1 MTGTRKKPAKP
12 EVQAEADP
20 ANRGGAVKPGSRTS
34 SVGPKPSAT
43 PKKTDKSSKAANVAK
58 AARVTKAT
66 KDRKAA
72 TVTKAVEVAKPAG
85 GSRKA
90 AVGHVVPKKPPAPQ
104 LAELRERVDGI
115 DRSIQELI
123 AERARF
129 ASQIGKAKGPLAAAI
144 DYYRPE
150 REAQV
155 LRRVVDRNDGP
166 LEGAVLVRVFREIM
180 SACLAQQEPL
190 KIGYLG
196 PEGTHSQQAVYKHFG
211 HSILGLPLGSI
222 EEVFGEVESGDADF
236 GVVPV
241 ENSTQG
247 TIQSTL
253 DTFLGT
259 DVKIC
264 GEVELRVHQ
273 HLLSRSGRFEDI
285 ERVYSHPQS
294 FAQCKAWL
302 RQHLPN
308 AEKIPLSSNAEAA
321 RRARNADDAAAIA
334 GLNAASVY
342 GLKSV
347 AGPIEDRPD
356 NTTRFLVL
364 GRELFPASGND
375 RTSLLIF
382 IKDQPGALFQ
392 VLAPFARHGLSMNR
406 IESRPGHGGLW
417 QYAFFV
423 DVGGHIEQ
431 DAMRLALAEV
441 DEFAEQVRVL
451 GSYPVAIT

>member
-1 MTGTRKKPAKP
+1 MSDSKKKPAKP
-12 EVQAEADP
+12 
-20 ANRGGAVKPGSRTS
+20 
-34 SVGPKPSAT
+34 
-43 PKKTDKSSKAANVAK
+43 AA
-58 AARVTKAT
+58 
-66 KDRKAA
+66 RKAA
-72 TVTKAVEVAKPAG
+72 SKPGKAPVKAAAKPAAQTPI
-85 GSRKA
+85 A
-90 AVGHVVPKKPPAPQ
+90 APDL
-104 LAELRERVDGI
+104 LALRERIDGI
-115 DRSIQELI
+115 DRHIQQLI
-123 AERARF
+123 AERAQF
-129 ASQIGKAKGPLAAAI
+129 ANQVGKAKGKLAAAV

-166 LEGAVLVRVFREIM
+166 LNDEVLVRLFREIM

-211 HSILGLPLGSI
+211 HSIHGLPLGSI
-222 EEVFGEVESGDADF
+222 EEVFQEVEAGHADF

-253 DTFLGT
+253 DMFLT
-259 DVKIC
+259 SKLRIC

-273 HLLSRSGRFEDI
+273 HLLSRSGRIEDI

-302 RQHLPN
+302 RQYLPK
-308 AEKIPLSSNAEAA
+308 AEKVPVASNAEAA
-321 RRARNADDAAAIA
+321 RRARSSDDAAAIA
-334 GLNAASVY
+334 GISAANVY
-342 GLKSV
+342 GLKSI

-364 GRELFPASGND
+364 GRELFPTSGND

-382 IKDQPGALFQ
+382 IKDQPGALHH
-392 VLAPFARHGLSMNR
+392 VLAPFAKHGLSMNR
-406 IESRPGHGGLW
+406 IESRPGHTGLW
-417 QYAFFV
+417 QYAFFI
-423 DVGGHIEQ
+423 DVGGHVEEE
-431 DAMRLALAEV
+431 AMRRALDELADYAQEV
-441 DEFAEQVRVL
+441 KVL
-451 GSYPVAIT
+451 GSYPVAIA

>member
-1 MTGTRKKPAKP
+1 M
-12 EVQAEADP
+12 
-20 ANRGGAVKPGSRTS
+20 S
-34 SVGPKPSAT
+34 SG
-43 PKKTDKSSKAANVAK
+43 KKTPAK
-58 AARVTKAT
+58 AATKKAPV
-66 KDRKAA
+66 KVKAA
-72 TVTKAVEVAKPAG
+72 
-85 GSRKA
+85 KA
-90 AVGHVVPKKPPAPQ
+90 ASGKSAKAAGTEAQAAPIPPDL
-104 LAELRERVDGI
+104 LALRERIDGI
-115 DRSIQELI
+115 DRHIQQLI
-123 AERARF
+123 AERAQF
-129 ASQIGKAKGPLAAAI
+129 ANQVGKAKGKLAAAV

-166 LEGAVLVRVFREIM
+166 LNDEVLVRLFREIM

-211 HSILGLPLGSI
+211 HSIHGLPLGSI
-222 EEVFGEVESGDADF
+222 EEVFQEVEAGHADF

-253 DTFLGT
+253 DMFLT
-259 DVKIC
+259 SKLKIC

-273 HLLSRSGRFEDI
+273 HLLSRSGRIEDI

-302 RQHLPN
+302 RQYLPK
-308 AEKIPLSSNAEAA
+308 AEKIAVGSNAEAA
-321 RRARNADDAAAIA
+321 RRARSADDAAAIA
-334 GLNAASVY
+334 GISAANVY
-342 GLKSV
+342 GLKSI

-364 GRELFPASGND
+364 GRELFPTSGND
-375 RTSLLIF
+375 RTSLLVF
-382 IKDQPGALFQ
+382 IKDQPGALHH

-406 IESRPGHGGLW
+406 IESRPGHTGLW
-417 QYAFFV
+417 QYAFFI
-423 DVGGHIEQ
+423 DVGGHVDDE
-431 DAMRLALAEV
+431 AMRRALDELDEYAQEV
-441 DEFAEQVRVL
+441 KVL
-451 GSYPVAIT
+451 GSYPVAIA